1 LISKNNDM
9 KKVLLFN
16 LLLISSLSF
25 AQDSTS
31 TLIQDAIFDRPFIDN
46 TTSKTALGGYLEAN
60 SNYFIEDG
68 LGEGLSFEMRR
79 FNIFL
84 YSSISERI
92 KFLAELEFEH
102 GTEEIALE
110 TALLD
115 FRVNESLNLRA
126 GILLPQIGIVNANHD
141 SPKWDIIDRPL
152 SSLLIIPTTLSEVGF
167 GVFGKFY
174 LGNNTLSY
182 DAYIVNGLQ
191 DGIVLN
197 EEGITSISSGKS
209 EEAFGEDNN
218 GTPMYNGRVSIS
230 NREFG
235 EFGLSYYGG
244 VYNSYLMEGEEV
256 DEKRS
261 LHLIALDF
269 STNIKKLSIKGE
281 YVKALIDVAE
291 DIDESYG
298 TEQNGGF
305 IQATYPIIEKTMFGY
320 TKAKINAVVRA
331 EAVDLNQGTFK
342 SNFTHTSTIEGNEIG
357 NDIKAFVL
365 GVSFR
370 PTSSTTFR
378 ANYRKHWSTDIL
390 NNPPAMMAGFQFGFA
405 SFF

>member
-1 LISKNNDM
+1 M
-9 KKVLLFN
+9 KKVLFLN
-16 LLLISSLSF
+16 LLLISSFSF
-25 AQDSTS
+25 AQDSTT
-31 TLIQDAIFDRPFIDN
+31 TLIQNAIFDRPFIEN
-46 TTSKTALGGYLEAN
+46 IISKTALGGYLEAN

-102 GTEEIALE
+102 GTKEIALE

-115 FRVNESLNLRA
+115 FRVNQGLNIRA
-126 GILLPQIGIVNANHD
+126 GIILPQIGIVNANHD

-152 SSLLIIPTTLSEVGF
+152 SSSLIIPTTLSEVGF
-167 GVFGKFY
+167 GVFGKIY
-174 LGNNTLSY
+174 VGNNTLSY
-182 DAYIVNGLQ
+182 DAYLVNGLQ
-191 DGIVLN
+191 DGVVLN
-197 EEGITSISSGKS
+197 EEGITSIPSGKS
-209 EEAFGEDNN
+209 EEAFEEDNN
-218 GTPMYNGRVSIS
+218 GTPMFNGRIAIS
-230 NREFG
+230 NRKFG

-261 LHLIALDF
+261 LHLIAFDF
-269 STNIKKLSIKGE
+269 NSTIQKLELKGE

-305 IQATYPIIEKTMFGY
+305 IQATYPIIQKTMFGY
-320 TKAKINAVVRA
+320 TNAKINAVVRA

-342 SNFTHTSTIEGNEIG
+342 NNFPHTGTIEGNKIG
-357 NDIKAFVL
+357 NEIKAFVI
-365 GVSFR
+365 GISFR
-370 PTSSTTFR
+370 PTASTTFR
-378 ANYRKHWSTDIL
+378 VNYRKHWSTDIL
-390 NNPPAMMAGFQFGFA
+390 NNPPTHMAGFQFGFA

>member
-1 LISKNNDM
+1 MKNI
-9 KKVLLFN
+9 LLYT
-16 LLLISSLSF
+16 LLLISSFSF
-25 AQDSTS
+25 AQDSTAS
-31 TLIQDAIFDRPFIDN
+31 LIQNAIFDRPFIEN
-46 TTSKTALGGYLEAN
+46 TSAKTALGGYLEAN

-68 LGEGLSFEMRR
+68 IGKGLSFEMRR

-115 FRVNESLNLRA
+115 FRINQGLNFRA

-152 SSLLIIPTTLSEVGF
+152 SSTLIIPTTLSEVGF
-167 GVFGKFY
+167 GLFGKFY
-174 LGNNTLSY
+174 VGNNTLSY

-191 DGIVLN
+191 DGVVLN
-197 EEGITSISSGKS
+197 EEGITSIPSGKS
-209 EEAFGEDNN
+209 VDSFEEDNN
-218 GTPMYNGRVSIS
+218 GTPMYNGRIAIS
-230 NREFG
+230 NRKFG
-235 EFGLSYYGG
+235 EFGLAYYGG

-261 LHLIALDF
+261 LHLIAFDF
-269 STNIKKLSIKGE
+269 NTSFQKLELKGE
-281 YVKALIDVAE
+281 YVKALIEVAE
-291 DIDESYG
+291 DIDENYG

-305 IQATYPIIEKTMFGY
+305 IQATYPIIQKTLFGY
-320 TKAKINAVVRA
+320 TNAKINAVVRA

-342 SNFTHTSTIEGNEIG
+342 SNFPQTSAIEGNKIG

-365 GVSFR
+365 GISFR
-370 PTSSTTFR
+370 PTAATTFR

-390 NNPPAMMAGFQFGFA
+390 NNPPALMAGFQFGFA

>member
-1 LISKNNDM
+1 M
-9 KKVLLFN
+9 KKIFILS
-16 LLLISSLSF
+16 LLLVSSTLV
-25 AQDSTS
+25 AQDTTS
-31 TLIQDAIFDRPFIDN
+31 TILNQEAIFDRPFIEN
-46 TTSKTALGGYLEAN
+46 TSNKTALGGYLEAN

-115 FRVNESLNLRA
+115 FRINQGLNLRA
-126 GILLPQIGIVNANHD
+126 GVILPQIGLVNANHD

-152 SSLLIIPTTLSEVGF
+152 SSSLIIPTTLSEVGF

-174 LGNNTLSY
+174 VGNNTFSY
-182 DAYIVNGLQ
+182 DAYMVNGLQ

-197 EEGITSISSGKS
+197 EEGITSIPSGKS
-209 EEAFGEDNN
+209 EEAFAEDNN
-218 GTPMYNGRVSIS
+218 GTPMYNGRVAIS
-230 NREFG
+230 NRKFG

-244 VYNSYLMEGEEV
+244 VYNAYLMEGEAV

-261 LHLIALDF
+261 LHLIGLDINT
-269 STNIKKLSIKGE
+269 SIKKLELKGE
-281 YVKALIDVAE
+281 FVKALIDVAE

-298 TEQNGGF
+298 TEQYGAF
-305 IQATYPIIEKTMFGY
+305 LQATYPIVQKTMFGY
-320 TKAKINAVVRA
+320 TNARINAVVRA
-331 EAVDLNQGTFK
+331 ESVDLNQGTFK
-342 SNFTHTSTIEGNEIG
+342 NNFTHTEAIEGNKIG
-357 NDIKAFVL
+357 NEIKAFVL
-365 GVSFR
+365 GLSFR
-370 PTSSTTFR
+370 PTASTTFR

-390 NNPPAMMAGFQFGFA
+390 NNPPALLGGFQFGFA

>member
-1 LISKNNDM
+1 M
-9 KKVLLFN
+9 KKILVLS
-16 LLLISSLSF
+16 LLLLSSSLM

-31 TLIQDAIFDRPFIDN
+31 IILNQDAIFDRPFIDN
-46 TTSKTALGGYLEAN
+46 TVSKTALGGYLEAN

-115 FRVNESLNLRA
+115 FKVNTGLTIRA
-126 GILLPQIGIVNANHD
+126 GILLPQIGLVNANHD

-152 SSLLIIPTTLSEVGF
+152 SSSLIIPTTLSEVGF
-167 GVFGKFY
+167 GILGKFY
-174 LGNNTLSY
+174 FGNNTVSY
-182 DAYIVNGLQ
+182 DAYLVNGLQ
-191 DGIVLN
+191 DGVVLN
-197 EEGITSISSGKS
+197 EEGITSIPSGKS
-209 EEAFGEDNN
+209 EEAFEEDNN
-218 GTPMYNGRVSIS
+218 GTPMFNGRIALS
-230 NREFG
+230 NRKFG

-261 LHLIALDF
+261 LHLIAFDF
-269 STNIKKLSIKGE
+269 NSTIQKLELKGE
-281 YVKALIDVAE
+281 YVKALIDVSE
-291 DIDESYG
+291 DIDENYG
-298 TEQNGGF
+298 TEQYGAF
-305 IQATYPIIEKTMFGY
+305 IQGTYPIIQKTMCGY
-320 TKAKINAVVRA
+320 TNAKINAVIRA
-331 EAVDLNQGTFK
+331 ESVDLNQGTFK
-342 SNFTHTSTIEGNEIG
+342 SNFTHTSAIEENEIG

-365 GVSFR
+365 GISFR
-370 PTSSTTFR
+370 PTASTTFR

>member
-1 LISKNNDM
+1 MKNI
-9 KKVLLFN
+9 LLYT
-16 LLLISSLSF
+16 LLLISSFSF
-25 AQDSTS
+25 AQDSTAS
-31 TLIQDAIFDRPFIDN
+31 LIQNAIFDRPFIEN
-46 TTSKTALGGYLEAN
+46 TSAKTALGGYLEAN

-68 LGEGLSFEMRR
+68 IGKGLSFEMRR

-115 FRVNESLNLRA
+115 FRINQGLNFRA

-152 SSLLIIPTTLSEVGF
+152 SSTLIIPTTLSEVGF
-167 GVFGKFY
+167 GLFGKFY
-174 LGNNTLSY
+174 VGNNTLSY

-191 DGIVLN
+191 DGVVLN
-197 EEGITSISSGKS
+197 EEGITSIPSGKS
-209 EEAFGEDNN
+209 VDSFEEDNN
-218 GTPMYNGRVSIS
+218 GTPMYNGRIAIS
-230 NREFG
+230 NRKFG
-235 EFGLSYYGG
+235 EFGLAYYGG

-261 LHLIALDF
+261 LHLIAFDF
-269 STNIKKLSIKGE
+269 NTSFQKLELKGE
-281 YVKALIDVAE
+281 YVKALIEVAE
-291 DIDESYG
+291 DIDENYG

-305 IQATYPIIEKTMFGY
+305 IQATYPIIQKTLFGY
-320 TKAKINAVVRA
+320 TNAKINAVVRA

-342 SNFTHTSTIEGNEIG
+342 SNSPQTSAIEGNKIG

-365 GVSFR
+365 GISFR
-370 PTSSTTFR
+370 PTSATTFR

-390 NNPPAMMAGFQFGFA
+390 NNPPALMAGFQFGFA

>member
-1 LISKNNDM
+1 M
-9 KKVLLFN
+9 KKIFILS
-16 LLLISSLSF
+16 LLIASSTLV
-25 AQDSTS
+25 AQDTTS
-31 TLIQDAIFDRPFIDN
+31 TILNQEAIFERPFIEN
-46 TTSKTALGGYLEAN
+46 TSNKTALGGYLEAN
-60 SNYFIEDG
+60 SNYFIEEG

-115 FRVNESLNLRA
+115 FRINQSLNIRA
-126 GILLPQIGIVNANHD
+126 GVILPQIGLVNANHD

-152 SSLLIIPTTLSEVGF
+152 SSSLIIPTTLSEVGF
-167 GVFGKFY
+167 GVFGKLY
-174 LGNNTLSY
+174 VGNNTISY
-182 DAYIVNGLQ
+182 DAYMVNGLQ
-191 DGIVLN
+191 DGVVLN
-197 EEGITSISSGKS
+197 EEGITSIPSGKS

-218 GTPMYNGRVSIS
+218 GTPMYNGRIAIS
-230 NREFG
+230 NRKFG

-244 VYNSYLMEGEEV
+244 VYNSYLMEGEQV

-269 STNIKKLSIKGE
+269 NTSIKKIEIKGE
-281 YVKALIDVAE
+281 LVKALIEVAE

-298 TEQNGGF
+298 TEQYGTF
-305 IQATYPIIEKTMFGY
+305 IEATYPVVQKTMFGY
-320 TKAKINAVVRA
+320 SNAQINAIVRA
-331 EAVDLNQGTFK
+331 ESVDLNQGTFK
-342 SNFTHTSTIEGNEIG
+342 NNFTHTEVIEGNKIG
-357 NDIKAFVL
+357 NEIKAFVL
-365 GVSFR
+365 GLSFR
-370 PTSSTTFR
+370 PTASTTFR

-390 NNPPAMMAGFQFGFA
+390 NNPPALLGGFQFGFA

>member
-1 LISKNNDM
+1 MKNI
-9 KKVLLFN
+9 LLYT
-16 LLLISSLSF
+16 LLLISSFSF
-25 AQDSTS
+25 AQDSTA
-31 TLIQDAIFDRPFIDN
+31 TLIQNAIFDRPFIEN
-46 TTSKTALGGYLEAN
+46 TSAKTALGGYLEAN

-68 LGEGLSFEMRR
+68 IGEGLSFEMRR

-115 FRVNESLNLRA
+115 FRINQGLNFRA

-152 SSLLIIPTTLSEVGF
+152 SSTLIIPTTLSEVGF
-167 GVFGKFY
+167 GFFGKFY
-174 LGNNTLSY
+174 VGNSTLSY

-191 DGIVLN
+191 DGVVLN
-197 EEGITSISSGKS
+197 EEGITSIPSGKS
-209 EEAFGEDNN
+209 EDSFEEDNN
-218 GTPMYNGRVSIS
+218 GTPMYNGRIAIS
-230 NREFG
+230 NRKFG
-235 EFGLSYYGG
+235 EFGLAYYGG
-244 VYNSYLMEGEEV
+244 VYNTYLMEGEEV

-269 STNIKKLSIKGE
+269 NTSFQKLEIKGE
-281 YVKALIDVAE
+281 YVKALIEVAE
-291 DIDESYG
+291 DIDENYG

-305 IQATYPIIEKTMFGY
+305 IQATYPIIQKTLFGY
-320 TKAKINAVVRA
+320 TNAKINAVLRA

-342 SNFTHTSTIEGNEIG
+342 SNFPQTSAIEGTKIG

-365 GVSFR
+365 GISFR
-370 PTSSTTFR
+370 PTASTIFR

-390 NNPPAMMAGFQFGFA
+390 NNPPALMAGFQFGFA